1 MAAHAG
7 VRGRLRRL
15 HLGVICNTPE
25 RLAQVCQRHS
35 AAFHAD
41 SRPIDR
47 HGTCLDGDC
56 APVTRRARFWIVFF
70 EGLERPMVVRR
81 HPMVR
86 LGRVVLAVLAM
97 GVIGAGGAARADV
110 TGQSEV
116 ERLVRTHATERYN
129 VAVPGYSIRAGGGMT
144 AINAPLSTVRRTVTD
159 YGHYAD
165 FMPRFQKSR
174 IVGKSGQSTD
184 VYLQVSILH
193 GAANIWAVTRFGA
206 PTPEGAGERIEGRLH
221 GQGNVDQ
228 LLAIWHLL
236 PVDENRTIAKLELLI
251 VPKLPLPGSVVTPEL
266 EYASDQAVSATRDR
280 AEAASRGKPP
290 EPRQDTAAN

>member
-1 MAAHAG
+1 
-7 VRGRLRRL
+7 
-15 HLGVICNTPE
+15 
-25 RLAQVCQRHS
+25 
-35 AAFHAD
+35 
-41 SRPIDR
+41 
-47 HGTCLDGDC
+47 
-56 APVTRRARFWIVFF
+56 
-70 EGLERPMVVRR
+70 
-81 HPMVR
+81 MVR
-86 LGRVVLAVLAM
+86 LGRVLMTVVAM
-97 GVIGAGGAARADV
+97 GVLGTSGGAARADV
-110 TGQSEV
+110 PNTPET
-116 ERLVRTHATERYN
+116 ERLVRSHATERYN

-174 IVGKSGQSTD
+174 IVGKSGPNTD

-206 PTPEGAGERIEGRLH
+206 PVTEGAGERIEGRLH

-228 LLAIWHLL
+228 LLAIWHLI

-266 EYASDQAVSATRDR
+266 EFASDQAVSATRER
-280 AEAASRGKPP
+280 AEARARGTG
-290 EPRQDTAAN
+290 ELRQDTAAN

>member
-1 MAAHAG
+1 
-7 VRGRLRRL
+7 
-15 HLGVICNTPE
+15 
-25 RLAQVCQRHS
+25 
-35 AAFHAD
+35 
-41 SRPIDR
+41 
-47 HGTCLDGDC
+47 
-56 APVTRRARFWIVFF
+56 
-70 EGLERPMVVRR
+70 
-81 HPMVR
+81 MVR
-86 LGRVVLAVLAM
+86 LGRVMLAALA
-97 GVIGAGGAARADV
+97 IGTFGAAENAASAEG
-110 TGQSEV
+110 TGQSES

-144 AINAPLSTVRRTVTD
+144 AVNAPLSTVRRIVTD

-165 FMPRFQKSR
+165 FMPRFEKSR
-174 IVGKSGQSTD
+174 VVGKSGPNTD

-228 LLAIWHLL
+228 LLAVWHLI

-266 EYASDQAVSATRDR
+266 EYASDQAVSAARER
-280 AEAASRGKPP
+280 AQAQSRGTPG
-290 EPRQDTAAN
+290 EHRQDTAAN

>member
-1 MAAHAG
+1 
-7 VRGRLRRL
+7 
-15 HLGVICNTPE
+15 
-25 RLAQVCQRHS
+25 
-35 AAFHAD
+35 
-41 SRPIDR
+41 
-47 HGTCLDGDC
+47 
-56 APVTRRARFWIVFF
+56 
-70 EGLERPMVVRR
+70 
-81 HPMVR
+81 MVR
-86 LGRVVLAVLAM
+86 LGRAILTVLAVSVLA
-97 GVIGAGGAARADV
+97 AGGAARAET
-110 TGQSEV
+110 TGQGEV

-129 VAVPGYSIRAGGGMT
+129 VAVQGYSIRAGGGMT

-159 YGHYAD
+159 YGRYAD

-174 IVGKSGQSTD
+174 IVGKSGPNTD

-193 GAANIWAVTRFGA
+193 GAANIWAVTRFGPPIA
-206 PTPEGAGERIEGRLH
+206 EGAGERIEGRLH

-228 LLAIWHLL
+228 MIAIWHLQ

-280 AEAASRGKPP
+280 VEALARSKPA